1 MLNIKEGENKM
12 DNTIIKI
19 QDAKTGFEGS
29 VQYYKIKSYLR
40 IMETLDEQKISDF
53 SVRFILNNIE
63 DIANRTLTEYI
74 FAK

>member
-1 MLNIKEGENKM
+1 MDRKKGDRKM
-12 DNTIIKI
+12 NNTIMKI
-19 QDAKTGFEGS
+19 EDARTGFEGS

-40 IMETLDEQKISDF
+40 IIETLDEQEISDF